1 MAIQAL
7 LDLVAEVSFDFQ
19 NQSADPHFVVIR
31 PVGENLLRERVHAET
46 RLSATDCAYDCRAC

>member
-1 MAIQAL
+1 

-19 NQSADPHFVVIR
+19 NHSADPHFVVIR